1 MTFVSHLLEPSY
13 YGNSCRGNR
22 GQMKGSNLAFAD
34 AESVETPISAA
45 IKIQPHPSLIQGLV
59 FGLGSI
65 KCFTKNDSVLWCFL
79 FYLFFCL
86 FILT

>member
-22 GQMKGSNLAFAD
+22 GQMKGSNLAFAHT
-34 AESVETPISAA
+34 ETVEAPISASV
-45 IKIQPHPSLIQGLV
+45 KIQTYPSMIQRFV

-65 KCFTKNDSVLWCFL
+65 KCFTKNYSVLWCF
-79 FYLFFCL
+79 FKNYLFICSL
-86 FILT
+86 